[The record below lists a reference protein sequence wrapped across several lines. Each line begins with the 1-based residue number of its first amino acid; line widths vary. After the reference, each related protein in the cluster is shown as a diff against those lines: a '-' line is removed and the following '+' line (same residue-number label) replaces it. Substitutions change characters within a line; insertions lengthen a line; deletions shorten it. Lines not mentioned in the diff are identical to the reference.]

1 MENLG
6 NSIQAAWVV
15 FTKLVLMEA
24 YHPLSANLSSQ
35 IGDKQDLSDTR
46 SINQVP
52 TYSVVPWCPERILPF
67 S

>member
-1 MENLG
+1 MEHPG
-6 NSIQAAWVV
+6 NSVQAPWVV

-24 YHPLSANLSSQ
+24 YHPLSATLSSQ

-46 SINQVP
+46 CINQVP
-52 TYSVVPWCPERILPF
+52 TYSVVPWWPERIHSF